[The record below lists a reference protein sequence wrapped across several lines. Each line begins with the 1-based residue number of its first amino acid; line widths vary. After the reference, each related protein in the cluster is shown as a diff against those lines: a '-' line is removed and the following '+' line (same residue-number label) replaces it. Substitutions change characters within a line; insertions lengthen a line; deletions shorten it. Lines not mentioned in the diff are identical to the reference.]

1 MVKKIIYII
10 ISISVL
16 LLSACSKDIPK
27 DEQDKLKVYTS
38 FYVMNDFAEKIGGD
52 KISITNLV
60 PAGTEPH
67 DWEPTAKD
75 IVDLQQADV
84 FIYNGAGMETYIGKI
99 LASIENDK
107 LVVIEASKGIAL
119 QKIEENDTEDINIQK
134 EDKDEEESH
143 DEDLYQEEIHSAEGN
158 EHYHDIDP
166 HVWLNPL
173 LAKVEMKNIADG
185 LTKADKENA
194 EFYKNNYESYAAELD
209 KLDME
214 FREELKGFEN
224 RSIVV
229 THKAYGYLCEEYS
242 LNQISIEGLNADAEP
257 TPLKMAEITRF
268 AKDKN
273 IKVIFI
279 ESLVSPKLADTIAR
293 EIGAKTMILNPLGGL
308 KQEEI
313 EAGKDYFSIMR
324 ENLQAIK
331 TALMQ

>member
-1 MVKKIIYII
+1 MIRRLLFAVLMG
-10 ISISVL
+10 SFL
-16 LLSACSKDIPK
+16 LLSACSKESAI
-27 DEQDKLKVYTS
+27 DEQDKLNVYTS

-52 KISITNLV
+52 KINITNLV

-75 IVDLQQADV
+75 IVKLQQADV
-84 FIYNGAGMETYIGKI
+84 FIYNGAGMETYIDKI
-99 LASIENDK
+99 LASIENEN
-107 LVVIEASKGIAL
+107 LVVIEASKGIEL
-119 QKIEENDTEDINIQK
+119 QEIEENNTDNNNHEDENH
-134 EDKDEEESH
+134 EDD
-143 DEDLYQEEIHSAEGN
+143 N
-158 EHYHDIDP
+158 NHYHDIDP

-173 LAKVEMKNIADG
+173 MAKVEIKNISDG
-185 LTKADKENA
+185 LAKADEDNA
-194 EFYKNNYESYAAELD
+194 KYYQDNYEKYALEFD
-209 KLDME
+209 KLDKE

-229 THKAYGYLCEEYS
+229 THKAYGYLCKEYS

-268 AKDKN
+268 AKENN

-331 TALMQ
+331 TALIQ

>member
-1 MVKKIIYII
+1 MIRRLLFAVLMG
-10 ISISVL
+10 SFL
-16 LLSACSKDIPK
+16 LLSACSKESAI
-27 DEQDKLKVYTS
+27 DEQDKLNVYTS

-52 KISITNLV
+52 KINITNLV

-75 IVDLQQADV
+75 IVKLQQADV
-84 FIYNGAGMETYIGKI
+84 FIYNGAGMETYIDKI
-99 LASIENDK
+99 LASIENEN
-107 LVVIEASKGIAL
+107 LVVIEASKGIEL
-119 QKIEENDTEDINIQK
+119 QEIEENNTDNNNHEDENH
-134 EDKDEEESH
+134 EDENH
-143 DEDLYQEEIHSAEGN
+143 EDDN
-158 EHYHDIDP
+158 NHYHDIDP

-173 LAKVEMKNIADG
+173 MAKVEIKNISDG
-185 LTKADKENA
+185 LAKADEDNA
-194 EFYKNNYESYAAELD
+194 KYYQDNYEKYALEFD
-209 KLDME
+209 KLDKE

-229 THKAYGYLCEEYS
+229 THKAYGYLCKEYS

-268 AKDKN
+268 AKENN

-331 TALMQ
+331 TALIQ